1 MKVALIG
8 ATGFVGSHL
17 LTELINRGHEVT
29 AIVRS
34 PDKVK
39 SESPLLKTLKGDVF
53 DEDNLTGLLAGN
65 DVVLSAYNPGWT
77 NPDIYSEFL
86 KGSAAIQSATK
97 KSGVKRYFVVGGA
110 GSLEVAPGIQLI
122 DTPAFPEEIKPG
134 ANAARE
140 YYGILKNETELDWT
154 VISPA
159 IEMHQGT
166 AGVRKGVYRIG
177 ENSPVFDENGRSV
190 ISVEDMSMAIVDE
203 LEDPKFIKKRF
214 TTAY

>member
-17 LTELINRGHEVT
+17 LTELTNRGHEVT

-34 PDKVK
+34 PEKVTT
-39 SESPLLKTLKGDVF
+39 ESSLLKVVKGDVF
-53 DEDNLTGLLAGN
+53 NEDNLADLLVGN

-77 NPDIYSEFL
+77 NPDIYAEFL

-110 GSLEVAPGIQLI
+110 GSLEVAPGVQLI
-122 DTPAFPEEIKPG
+122 DTPGFPVEIKPG

-140 YYGILKNETELDWT
+140 YYDILKNETELDWT

-166 AGVRKGVYRIG
+166 AGIRTGVYRLG

-190 ISVEDMSMAIVDE
+190 ISVEDMSLAIVDE
-203 LEDPKFIKKRF
+203 LEQPKFIKKRF

>member
-17 LTELINRGHEVT
+17 VTELINRGHEVT

-34 PDKVK
+34 PEKVTTQ
-39 SESPLLKTLKGDVF
+39 SPLLKVVKGDVF
-53 DEDNLTGLLAGN
+53 DVAELADLLAGN

-77 NPDIYSEFL
+77 NPDIYAEFL

-97 KSGVKRYFVVGGA
+97 KSGVKRYFTVGGA
-110 GSLEVAPGIQLI
+110 GSLEVAPGVQLI
-122 DTPAFPEEIKPG
+122 DTPGFPEEIKPG

-140 YYGILKNETELDWT
+140 YYDILKNETELDWT

-166 AGVRKGVYRIG
+166 AGIRKGVYRLG
-177 ENSPVFDENGRSV
+177 ENNPVFDENGRSV
-190 ISVEDMSMAIVDE
+190 ISVEDMCLAIVDE